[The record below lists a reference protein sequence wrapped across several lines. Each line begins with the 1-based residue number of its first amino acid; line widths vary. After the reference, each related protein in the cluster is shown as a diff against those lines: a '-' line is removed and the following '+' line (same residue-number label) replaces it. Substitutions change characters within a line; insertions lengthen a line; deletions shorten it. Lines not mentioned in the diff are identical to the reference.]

1 MTTLPSRQSPGGVVV
16 IGIDRIDRPAVDP
29 NSTAYS
35 LSFGAILLGRVAGLD
50 ALQNVLQKL
59 KVPSCA
65 IETACLELTKRPHHD
80 ISDVTLTPALIR
92 ELGM

>member
-1 MTTLPSRQSPGGVVV
+1 MTTLPSGQSRGGVVV
-16 IGIDRIDRPAVDP
+16 IRIDRIDRPAVDP

>member
-16 IGIDRIDRPAVDP
+16 ISIDRIDRPAVDP

-35 LSFGAILLGRVAGLD
+35 LSFGAVLLSRVEGLD

-59 KVPSCA
+59 KVPSRA
-65 IETACLELTKRPHHD
+65 IETACQELTERPHHD

>member
-1 MTTLPSRQSPGGVVV
+1 MTTLPSRQSPGGVVIV
-16 IGIDRIDRPAVDP
+16 RIDRIDRPAVDP

-35 LSFGAILLGRVAGLD
+35 LSFGAILLGRVEGPD
-50 ALQNVLQKL
+50 ALRNVLQKL
-59 KVPSCA
+59 KVSSLA
-65 IETACLELTKRPHHD
+65 IETACKVLTERPHHD

>member
-16 IGIDRIDRPAVDP
+16 IGIDRIGRPAVDP

-35 LSFGAILLGRVAGLD
+35 LSFGAILLGRVEGLD

-59 KVPSCA
+59 QVPSRA
-65 IETACLELTKRPHHD
+65 IETACRELTERPHHD